1 MRSPEALRR
10 FNAPVVRQFL
20 KYGIVGASNTVI
32 TLVIYSVCVEAGV
45 ESAIA
50 LGFGYLAGTFN
61 SYLLNHHWTFRG
73 GERTHATAGRRFAT
87 VQTCAFAVNEVLLYV
102 LVHHAGFDTADK
114 KVAAQAILT
123 VPVLV
128 VTFFVN
134 RAWSFA
140 ASAPAP

>member
-1 MRSPEALRR
+1 
-10 FNAPVVRQFL
+10 
-20 KYGIVGASNTVI
+20 
-32 TLVIYSVCVEAGV
+32 V

-50 LGFGYLAGTFN
+50 LAFGYLAGTFN

-102 LVHHAGFDTADK
+102 LVHHAGFNSPDR

>member
-1 MRSPEALRR
+1 MGLPPALRR
-10 FNAPVVRQFL
+10 FDAPVVRQFV

-32 TLVIYSVCVEAGV
+32 TLLIYAVAVEVAV
-45 ESAIA
+45 PDAIA
-50 LGFGYLAGTFN
+50 LLCGYFAGTIN

-73 GERTHATAGRRFAT
+73 GDRTHATAGRRFAL
-87 VQTCAFAVNEVLLYV
+87 VQGCAIAVNEALLYV
-102 LVHHAGFDTADK
+102 LVHHAGFDSADK
-114 KVAAQAILT
+114 KVLAQAILT

-140 ASAPAP
+140 EPAQVP

>member
-1 MRSPEALRR
+1 MRLPEALRR
-10 FNAPVVRQFL
+10 FDAPVIRQFI

-32 TLVIYSVCVEAGV
+32 TLVIYAICVEVGV
-45 ESAIA
+45 PSAIA
-50 LGFGYLAGTFN
+50 LAFGYLAGTFN
-61 SYLLNHHWTFRG
+61 SYLLNHFWTFRG
-73 GERTHATAGRRFAT
+73 GEREHATAGRRFAT
-87 VQTCAFAVNEVLLYV
+87 VQLCAFGVNEVLLYV
-102 LVHHAGFDTADK
+102 LVHHAGFDTTTK
-114 KVAAQAILT
+114 KELAQVILT

>member
-1 MRSPEALRR
+1 MRLPEALRR
-10 FNAPVVRQFL
+10 FDAPVVRQFI

-32 TLVIYSVCVEAGV
+32 TLLIYSVSVEAGV
-45 ESAIA
+45 TAAISLA
-50 LGFGYLAGTFN
+50 FGYLAGTFN
-61 SYLLNHHWTFRG
+61 SYLLNHFWTFRG
-73 GERTHATAGRRFAT
+73 GDRTHATAGRRFAT
-87 VQTCAFAVNEVLLYV
+87 VQTCAFAFNEVALYV

-114 KVAAQAILT
+114 KVLAQAILT